1 MEDKTFIVRGEWL
14 DNINTLPMELQDKII
29 AEVVRYGTRREL
41 QYETDPV
48 VFSMVNMLKGRID
61 ASINAYEEKV
71 EKSKG
76 AGRKKKYDNYKEVD
90 KKTVIK
96 LLKRFNVEV
105 NEDNIEIKNRIIF
118 INGVTLSFNQI
129 SYLTDYLKTQIITQK
144 KEEYYWNTSINN
156 SSILKI

>member
-1 MEDKTFIVRGEWL
+1 M
-14 DNINTLPMELQDKII
+14 
-29 AEVVRYGTRREL
+29 
-41 QYETDPV
+41 
-48 VFSMVNMLKGRID
+48 
-61 ASINAYEEKV
+61 EEKI
-71 EKSKG
+71 
-76 AGRKKKYDNYKEVD
+76 
-90 KKTVIK
+90 IK
-96 LLKRFNVEV
+96 LLKRFKVEV